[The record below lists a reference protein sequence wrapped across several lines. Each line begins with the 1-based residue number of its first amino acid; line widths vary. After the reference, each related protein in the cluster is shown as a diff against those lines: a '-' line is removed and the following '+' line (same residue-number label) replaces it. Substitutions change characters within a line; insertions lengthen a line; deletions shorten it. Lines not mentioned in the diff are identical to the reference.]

1 MIVCSLQLLSRDLYL
16 YSCSDLKAALSALS
30 YLSLS
35 IQCQTDG
42 ALNSSSCYIILKV
55 LLFNVFFPQNDEIE
69 DIERIPGPG
78 PRGSVGVWVWT
89 HPGSSPEGTKF
100 EFKLECKGNCSNI
113 NITENTHNGD
123 VDLYAVEDE
132 IPKISNLDQS
142 CITSPR
148 SRCVCESI
156 SSQDRCHVSQ
166 TKGTLFFTAFVY
178 QTHTNLTVT
187 VTGDN
192 ISNIYCVGECG
203 GSNGTLST

>member
-1 MIVCSLQLLSRDLYL
+1 MPI
-16 YSCSDLKAALSALS
+16 
-30 YLSLS
+30 
-35 IQCQTDG
+35 
-42 ALNSSSCYIILKV
+42 
-55 LLFNVFFPQNDEIE
+55 
-69 DIERIPGPG
+69 
-78 PRGSVGVWVWT
+78 GSVGVWVWT
-89 HPGSSPEGTKF
+89 HPGSSPKGTKF

-132 IPKISNLDQS
+132 SPKISNLDQS

-148 SRCVCESI
+148 SRCICESI
-156 SSQDRCHVSQ
+156 ATRDRCHVSQ
-166 TKGTLFFTAFVY
+166 TKGTLFFTAYVY

-203 GSNGTLST
+203 GSNGTLSTVYITHDSTAVKFVQV